1 MNELK
6 TYNFIFHEIPD
17 EVVSYLYV
25 FGLGMLNWILREI
38 YGTGVVIENTHCIL
52 WNPIVMK

>member
-6 TYNFIFHEIPD
+6 TDNFMFHQIPD
-17 EVVSYLYV
+17 EVVSNLYV

-38 YGTGVVIENTHCIL
+38 YGTGVVTKNTHCIL
-52 WNPIVMK
+52 